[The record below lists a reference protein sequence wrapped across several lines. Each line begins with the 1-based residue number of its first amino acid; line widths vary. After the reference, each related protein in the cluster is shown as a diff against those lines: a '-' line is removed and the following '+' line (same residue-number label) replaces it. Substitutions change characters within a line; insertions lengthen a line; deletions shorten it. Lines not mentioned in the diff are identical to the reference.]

1 MNTTYSLSIEEA
13 EYTTT
18 CLQYWTHSTGQE
30 AQKDI
35 PSDDIKENLRWMIS
49 DIENYLTS
57 TAKEHLYSRIQ
68 EIASSSNQNIQR
80 LIRSV
85 LERRS
90 EFRGVSFL
98 REETSEMLTSDG
110 QKIDSIL
117 YNYYTNLFRS
127 NQSQE
132 DWEIPQEWQQYYS
145 PVSRVPQDTSSLAGE
160 ITMTEIWTILST
172 ASKDFTP
179 GPDQISWQTLNNI
192 PIDHPFWSTL
202 LKEFNTA
209 LETGNIPSEW
219 NKGRTILQW

>member
-117 YNYYTNLFRS
+117 YNYFTNLFRS

-132 DWEIPQEWQQYYS
+132 D
-145 PVSRVPQDTSSLAGE
+145 
-160 ITMTEIWTILST
+160 
-172 ASKDFTP
+172 
-179 GPDQISWQTLNNI
+179 
-192 PIDHPFWSTL
+192 
-202 LKEFNTA
+202 
-209 LETGNIPSEW
+209 
-219 NKGRTILQW
+219 